1 MSRLGERDYCSFIF
15 YYIIT
20 AYIFITAYPALELGS
35 MRLCE
40 KALSTWLSVSN
51 RDEDDGD
58 YGTHQ
63 KQPPQSREE
72 ESMHT
77 AYRGNKL

>member
-1 MSRLGERDYCSFIF
+1 MSRLGEGDYCLFVF
-15 YYIIT
+15 YYI
-20 AYIFITAYPALELGS
+20 ITAYPALELGS
-35 MRLCE
+35 VRLCE

-63 KQPPQSREE
+63 KQSPQSREE